1 MSSADSLLAGSL
13 SEQREA
19 LDRGKINASEL
30 VDASLA
36 RIAKGSS
43 LAVVIGVRESAA
55 RLEAAA
61 ADRRI
66 AEGKPLSPLDG
77 IPILLKDNIV
87 AAGEPATCASR
98 ILEGYVSPFD
108 ATAVVRLRDAG
119 AVIVGRTNL
128 DEFAMG
134 SSTEHSAAG
143 PTKNPWDTARSP
155 GGSSGGSAAAVSAGV
170 VPLSLGSDTGR

>member
-13 SEQREA
+13 SEQRKA
-19 LDRGKINASEL
+19 LDHGDINASEL
-30 VDASLA
+30 VDTSLA
-36 RIAKGSS
+36 RIADGSS
-43 LAVVIGVRESAA
+43 LGVVIGLRESAA
-55 RLEAAA
+55 RAEAEA

-87 AAGEPATCASR
+87 QAGEPATCASR

-108 ATAVVRLRDAG
+108 AAATEKLLEAG
-119 AVIVGRTNL
+119 AIILGRTNM

-134 SSTEHSAAG
+134 SSTENSIYG
-143 PTKNPWDTARSP
+143 P
-155 GGSSGGSAAAVSAGV
+155 
-170 VPLSLGSDTGR
+170 